1 LRALHANWRTPAP
14 VHRHSVS
21 APPESACGARFD
33 LVENLVARPHD
44 QLGGGRRRG
53 SAQIGHE
60 SAIVKSVS
68 WPIAEI
74 TGGSDA
80 AMARATASSL
90 KVHKSSSDPP
100 PRATITTS
108 AHPPRLKY

>member
-1 LRALHANWRTPAP
+1 LRALHAQLADAAP
-14 VHRHSVS
+14 VHRHSV
-21 APPESACGARFD
+21 ARHLNQLVAARFD

-44 QLGGGRRRG
+44 SSAAADGVGARR
-53 SAQIGHE
+53 SATK

-80 AMARATASSL
+80 AMARATAFL
-90 KVHKSSSDPP
+90 VEVHNL
-100 PRATITTS
+100 RATRRRARRSPLQPI
-108 AHPPRLKY
+108 RRG